1 MGEDSASIAVI
12 MKKAAEIK
20 NHLMNFLRI
29 VQEVEGTADMVL
41 KPFLDLVIVT
51 SEKFQPEPNE
61 TLLPL

>member
-1 MGEDSASIAVI
+1 MGEDSASITVI

-20 NHLMNFLRI
+20 DHLMNILRI
-29 VQEVEGTADMVL
+29 VQKVESTADMVL

-51 SEKFQPEPNE
+51 SEKLQPEPNE